1 MSKNKNANVNT
12 VDIFVTAMRGT
23 ELALKEELREIGF
36 RGAVADRGGARI
48 KGELQD
54 AFRVC
59 LHSRIGVRVLFP
71 VGDFEAPTPEALY
84 EGIADLEWE
93 QYLDADSTVS
103 VSCVSRDS
111 LMHNTNFIALKTKD
125 AIVDRLRDKLGA
137 RPSVD
142 REDADVAIFV
152 HLKKDHAKVFVDA
165 SGDSLHKRGY
175 RLARGEAPIKETLA
189 AAIVRM
195 SGWDGQSPLVDPTCG
210 SGTIAIEADAWAR
223 RVAPGLHRPRFGIE
237 RWRTM
242 DEKLARR
249 FADLREDAANAQVMK
264 GPDVFGSDV
273 DAEALEAAAQ
283 NAKRVRSTVR
293 FSRARLGD
301 LKATNPAGT
310 VIANLPYGERID
322 ATPGFYNELHDAVS
336 SAREMRF
343 ALLLGGP
350 PPEGVL
356 PPPSALHA
364 LWNGPIECRLA
375 IIDPQRMQ
383 DFGGSSRGSSRGRR

>member
-1 MSKNKNANVNT
+1 
-12 VDIFVTAMRGT
+12 
-23 ELALKEELREIGF
+23 
-36 RGAVADRGGARI
+36 
-48 KGELQD
+48 
-54 AFRVC
+54 
-59 LHSRIGVRVLFP
+59 
-71 VGDFEAPTPEALY
+71 
-84 EGIADLEWE
+84 
-93 QYLDADSTVS
+93 
-103 VSCVSRDS
+103 
-111 LMHNTNFIALKTKD
+111 
-125 AIVDRLRDKLGA
+125 
-137 RPSVD
+137 
-142 REDADVAIFV
+142 
-152 HLKKDHAKVFVDA
+152 
-165 SGDSLHKRGY
+165 
-175 RLARGEAPIKETLA
+175 
-189 AAIVRM
+189 M
-195 SGWDGQSPLVDPTCG
+195 SGWDRDSPLVDPTCG

-264 GPDVFGSDV
+264 GPEVFGSDV
-273 DAEALEAAAQ
+273 DLEALEAAAQ

-322 ATPGFYNELHDAVS
+322 ATPGFYDELHQAVS
-336 SAREMRF
+336 SAPEMRF

-375 IIDPQRMQ
+375 IIDPQRAK
-383 DFGGSSRGSSRGRR
+383 DFGGAGRGPSRGRR